1 MKFPDAGAQGL
12 KGFLSSAAGAGG
24 PGAVAARLFED
35 VNKKYFSE
43 MSDGDKQR
51 EFQRIRAEMR
61 MRKWAGK
68 DFCRENIETVWD
80 FQEIQDGKRAHQKEV
95 RERGTLRATFHKK
108 AISGVKAEA
117 LFYHMQRHK
126 VRKGLYKSLVKVV
139 EEKKKITDM
148 QMFWLNFMCFYRFMA
163 FVKDFRKKMNA
174 QITEFNYSLV
184 IMAWSLNRYRG
195 LIKHKAPTFPERL
208 MVEAR

>member
-1 MKFPDAGAQGL
+1 L
-12 KGFLSSAAGAGG
+12 KTFFGGGAGG
-24 PGAVAARLFED
+24 KGPDAVENRLFED
-35 VNKKYFSE
+35 VDKKYFSG
-43 MSDGDKQR
+43 MTDGEKQS

-80 FQEIQDGKRAHQKEV
+80 FQEIQDVKRAHQKEV
-95 RERGTLRATFHKK
+95 RERGTLRATLHKK
-108 AISGVKAEA
+108 AISGVKTEA
-117 LFYHMQRHK
+117 LFYSMQRHK

-148 QMFWLNFMCFYRFMA
+148 QRFWLNFLCFYRFMA

-184 IMAWSLNRYRG
+184 MMAWSLNRYRG
-195 LIKHKAPTFPERL
+195 VIKHKAPTFPERL